1 MTTYNPGS
9 NQFYGSQHQVY
20 PSSYPA
26 ASVLPPMQQQQ
37 QQTTYPMFSTDGQG
51 QSGSAAYWS
60 YPSTVQQAAGYP
72 TTEQQATAYHH
83 QAAPAASHPQ
93 DPGAAAAVSHTSQQQ
108 AAGFTQQTPAAQTS
122 YPQYDS
128 ATQHAYG
135 GPPAAC

>member
-1 MTTYNPGS
+1 MTTFNLGS
-9 NQFYGSQHQVY
+9 NQFYGSQQQVY
-20 PSSYPA
+20 LSSYPA

-37 QQTTYPMFSTDGQG
+37 ATYPVYSIDGQG
-51 QSGSAAYWS
+51 QSGSAAYGS
-60 YPSTVQQAAGYP
+60 YPSSMQQAAGYP

-93 DPGAAAAVSHTSQQQ
+93 DPGAAAAVSYTPQQQ
-108 AAGFTQQTPAAQTS
+108 AAGFTQQTSAAQTT

-128 ATQHAYG
+128 TTEHVYG